1 MREFKILIILIA
13 IIGVIYWGV
22 EPLAHSVFHPAKA
35 PADYTFA
42 DIKDIQVTL
51 QGNAKSGK
59 TLVEENCAGCHNMKT
74 PENELKA
81 RNADGVMGPDLDTMG
96 YLYAPQFLTAFLKD
110 PLKATLLAQ
119 KLKGKEDVY
128 QMSSIAGAFDDQQIA
143 DMVAYL
149 QSIAPKQMSDREVFI
164 DACSRCHDIKYD
176 GINGLKGIKVAAPS
190 KSLLEY
196 LGAPAPDLSTMY
208 RSRGEHYL
216 TLFINDP
223 QKMLPG
229 ASMPRVGLSQKAE
242 SQVLAYMENIADA
255 KKEERESLG
264 IKLII
269 FCAIMAILAYLWKC
283 KIWREVH

>member
-229 ASMPRVGLSQKAE
+229 ASMPRVGLNQKAE

>member
-1 MREFKILIILIA
+1 MKEFKIIA
-13 IIGVIYWGV
+13 ILAVVVGVIYWGV

-42 DIKDIQVTL
+42 DVKNIQVSAK
-51 QGNAKSGK
+51 GNVQTGK
-59 TLVEENCAGCHNMKT
+59 TLVEENCTACHNMKT
-74 PENELKA
+74 PEGELKA

-96 YLYAPQFLTAFLKD
+96 YLYAPEFLTAFLKD
-110 PLKATLLAQ
+110 PLKATLLDQ

-128 QMSSIAGAFDDQQIA
+128 QMSSLAGAFDDQQIA

-149 QSIAPKQMSDREVFI
+149 QSIAPKDMSNREVFI
-164 DACSRCHDIKYD
+164 DACSRCHDVKYD
-176 GINGLKGIKVAAPS
+176 GINGLKGIKVATPA
-190 KSLLEY
+190 KTIQDY

-216 TLFINDP
+216 ALFINDP

-229 ASMPRVGLSQKAE
+229 ASMPRVGLTQKAE
-242 SQVLAYMENIADA
+242 HQVLAYMENIADA
-255 KKEERESLG
+255 KKDERESLG
-264 IKLII
+264 IKL
-269 FCAIMAILAYLWKC
+269 MAFMAFMAVLAYLWKC